1 MPFDYNINNRLVA
14 KDNHRPCIP
23 KPIDVGL
30 SLPPQ
35 GEGPRANNT
44 ISTCGVPT
52 GPPSIQWQN
61 ARNAKQA

>member
-1 MPFDYNINNRLVA
+1 MV

-23 KPIDVGL
+23 KPIDVSL

-35 GEGPRANNT
+35 TSGPEANNT

-52 GPPSIQWQN
+52 GPPSIHG
-61 ARNAKQA
+61 KML